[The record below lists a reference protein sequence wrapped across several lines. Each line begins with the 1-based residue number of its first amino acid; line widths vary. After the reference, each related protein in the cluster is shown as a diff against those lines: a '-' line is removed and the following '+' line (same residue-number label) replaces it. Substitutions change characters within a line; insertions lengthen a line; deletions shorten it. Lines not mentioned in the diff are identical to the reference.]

1 MKMVNIS
8 QAKARLS
15 ALIEAAENGESVLIM
30 KGARPA
36 VSLVKITEDDLSLH
50 VEIPIQALAGF
61 NAEIEADRKSG
72 KLIPLGRTSGE
83 AASHLRRSQ

>member
-30 KGARPA
+30 RGARPA

-50 VEIPIQALAGF
+50 VEIPIHALAAF
-61 NAEIEADRKSG
+61 NTEIEEDRESG
-72 KLIPLGRTSGE
+72 NLLPIGKTPQE
-83 AASHLRRSQ
+83 AVRHLSSL

>member
-15 ALIEAAENGESVLIM
+15 ALIEAAENGECVLIM

-50 VEIPIQALAGF
+50 AEIPMHALSAF
-61 NAEIEADRKSG
+61 SAEIEEDRKSG
-72 KLIPLGRTSGE
+72 KLIPLGKTSRV
-83 AASHLRRSQ
+83 AVSHLRPL